1 MMARTLVVVAVW
13 VGGLLVIEAASVY
26 MRHRA
31 FMKQV
36 EILRKCRKE
45 RYAPHVVNP

>member
-1 MMARTLVVVAVW
+1 MVRVVVVVAVW
-13 VGGLLVIEAASVY
+13 VGGLLVLESASIY

-36 EILRKCRKE
+36 DVLRKCRKE
-45 RYAPHVVNP
+45 RHEPRVVNP